1 MSTSLSQGISV
12 YMSTLT
18 LTCIAVDRYIAI
30 VHPLRPRM
38 ENRTAYTL
46 AAVVNGAALVFT
58 APYSYYMTVASVNGG
73 DDGPTANGGADG
85 GSGEEGDGGGPWV
98 CTESWDG
105 APRTAYGAFT
115 NITQFV
121 LPFTTIFVCYR
132 YVEC

>member
-1 MSTSLSQGISV
+1 MSTFLSQGISV

-58 APYSYYMTVASVNGG
+58 APYSYYMTVVAAGNADASDDAG
-73 DDGPTANGGADG
+73 DDASGDADGADG
-85 GSGEEGDGGGPWV
+85 DNGGGGVWV

-132 YVEC
+132 